1 MKTPHA
7 LVMAAGLLLWL
18 VVAASASAHGLLVSV
33 RGDGSTVS
41 GTAYYS
47 NGMAGAGEWVEMYD
61 LTRPDAPPLAAQAG
75 PDGGFSFPGVEGGRY
90 RIVVS
95 GEEGHSVESEITLTA
110 GARGQ
115 FVDRD
120 APAEPGRK
128 TPPAWLVIGGLLLA
142 SVIPALWLRRRDK
155 R

>member
-1 MKTPHA
+1 MKMPRG
-7 LVMAAGLLLWL
+7 LDMAAGLLLWL
-18 VVAASASAHGLLVSV
+18 VAATASAHGLLISV

-41 GTAYYS
+41 GTVYYS
-47 NGMAGAGEWVEMYD
+47 NGTAGAGEWVEMYD
-61 LTRPDAPPLAAQAG
+61 LNRPGAPPLGTNAG
-75 PDGGFSFPGVEGGRY
+75 PDGGFRFPGLEGGRY
-90 RIVVS
+90 RLLVS

-120 APAEPGRK
+120 APVEQGW
-128 TPPAWLVIGGLLLA
+128 TWPPAWLVIGGLLLA
-142 SVIPALWLRRRDK
+142 SVIPALWFRRRGK